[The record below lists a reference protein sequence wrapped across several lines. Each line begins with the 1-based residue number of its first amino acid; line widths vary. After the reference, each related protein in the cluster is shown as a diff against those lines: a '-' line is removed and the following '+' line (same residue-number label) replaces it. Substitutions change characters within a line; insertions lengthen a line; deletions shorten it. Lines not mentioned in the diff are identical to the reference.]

1 MLSLNLGQSDAEQ
14 FKLKQAV
21 SLDGAND
28 YIDSNISISDEDF
41 TATGTF
47 IFDRVDQFQVMFGQ
61 NGNSGFFLRISNSGK
76 VQLYAGGGYVNTGD
90 TLSALSA
97 STSYDFKLVYTSS
110 TDNYDVSFKLTSA
123 TSFTSL
129 FSGARSTTFGTGS
142 ANLFI
147 GQKAGINY
155 LNGQCR
161 AFEITGSNPIK
172 YNFNA
177 FRNTTSIHNISGSQV
192 GTATNTTLSDFWS
205 PLYVQ

>member
-1 MLSLNLGQSDAEQ
+1 MSLGLNLGIGNSEQ

-47 IFDRVDQFQVMFGQ
+47 VFDVVNQFQVMFGQ

-76 VQLYAGGGYVNTGD
+76 VQLYAGGGYVNTGE
-90 TLSALSA
+90 TLSALST

-110 TDNYDVSFKLTSA
+110 SNNYDVSFKLTSD

-129 FSGARSTTFGTGS
+129 FSGARSTTFGS

-177 FRNTTSIHNISGSQV
+177 FRNTTSIHNISGAQV

-205 PLYVQ
+205 PLYVK